1 MRQLKS
7 SYLLALCGALGCAL
21 GSLQAAAPANPQGF
35 ITAKDFLSIG
45 GVNVADLTGN
55 AKYPASPDIVSYPER
70 FEWPTTADGSP
81 PPGDVRN
88 DYGVEIEGY
97 FYPEASGLH
106 YFAIASDD
114 GGDLFLSTDENPA
127 NAVRIGV
134 EPVWSG
140 VRAFGGDARR
150 GKVDVGTADERNEN
164 RSKGISLTANRPY
177 YIRARMKEGGGGDNL
192 AVMVSSD
199 PSAIADGAEPI
210 PGNRLSSIDRTDT
223 TLPYFGALTAAA
235 NGFEWVV
242 FDGSGAGAKTVASAT
257 GKLGDNTVPVT
268 VITKNGQRVVRY
280 AAADIAA
287 FLASGSS
294 QSVSVTLTDSAGG
307 TQTRTASVVVAT
319 WVAAP
324 ATPPA
329 SGPTSRGLTFRPYQT
344 IPARPGGNLNWATD
358 STLAGGQIDPDTQTV
373 ADNIADLSGAV
384 NGVYVVDVIN
394 FEQDGG
400 DINLNP
406 DQPQPDNFNSVEPAS
421 SPKANGTFPGIAPGD
436 PNNIVGEVAGYLELP
451 AGLVRL
457 GVNSDDG
464 FRLSLGSGTPDQ
476 FGTMLGQFDGG
487 RGATDSMMD
496 VVVATAGL
504 YPFRLIWSE
513 GGGGANLEF
522 FSENVATGERT
533 LINDPT
539 VGSSIK
545 AYRAA
550 STFGSAIA
558 SALPPGGATGQGIL
572 QPVKIVLQD
581 GSGSRTVDQAS
592 VALKVNGA
600 TATPTFAR
608 SGNRLTVSYTP
619 TTAFGFGA
627 NVPVE
632 LTYAEVGGTPRV
644 TTWTF
649 QIIGFGPDDLPAA
662 GAIVIEAEDYNYE
675 NGKHVAAASTMPYT
689 GGAYEGL
696 AATLNVDYFNADGN
710 DSDVYRPDSA
720 PNNVNLNDNLGGRYG
735 TRRPGFD
742 MASNLKLGWVAG
754 GDWQQYTRTVPAG
767 FYNVYAALSFD
778 GTGPSQLSA
787 SLDVVTGDATQPNP
801 TLRRVGSFDA
811 PGSGGWGANNIV
823 QMNDA
828 TGQKAVIKVAAG
840 DTTLRFNLGSG
851 DFDWFVLT
859 RAVNVPPIVDVFTPK
874 NEDVVAV
881 NTPVNFTVADG
892 STVVTV
898 ASVKVTYNGADVTS
912 ASTISK
918 AADVVTV
925 RYTPAGQVNGTK
937 HTYTIDYQGGSIT
950 QTYYTTP
957 LGTANQFI
965 VEAEDFNYDG
975 GVTKTEASVMPY
987 TGAAYDGLSAVAGV
1001 DYASTDGGDSDLYR
1015 LGETPNKSMDA
1026 TGATDRGSWT
1036 QTVNYK
1042 LGWTDTGDWG
1052 NYTRTI
1058 PNGTY
1063 KVWAALSHGNS
1074 GANLL
1079 RAKLSRVTSAANVPA
1094 QTLADIG
1101 SFVGSGTAGWGANRL
1116 VPLVDA
1122 GGAIREIAFGGTETL
1137 RVNLDSGDF
1146 DYLVLQAVSLTPTTS
1161 FQLTA
1166 TRNGAG
1172 NLVLTWEGG
1181 AKLTSSATLDGAYT
1195 DVTGSSGIVVTPDAA
1210 SQFYKLRAP

>member
-21 GSLQAAAPANPQGF
+21 GSLQAAAPVNPQGF
-35 ITAKDFLSIG
+35 ITAKEFLGIG

-55 AKYPASPDIVSYPER
+55 AKYPASPDIVNYPAR
-70 FEWPTTADGSP
+70 FEWPTTADGSA

-97 FYPEASGLH
+97 FYPETSGLH
-106 YFAIASDD
+106 YFALASDD
-114 GGDLFLSTDENPA
+114 GGDLFLSTDESPA
-127 NAVRIGV
+127 NAVRIAV
-134 EPVWSG
+134 EPVWNG

-164 RSKGISLTANRPY
+164 RSRGINLVANKPY

-192 AVMVSSD
+192 AVMVTSD
-199 PSAIADGAEPI
+199 PANIADAADPI
-210 PGNRLSSIDRTDT
+210 PGSRLSSIDRTDT
-223 TLPYFGALTAAA
+223 TRPYFGALSAAA

-242 FDGSGAGAKTVASAT
+242 FDGTGAGAKTVVSAT

-268 VITKNGQRVVRY
+268 VVTKNGLKVVRY
-280 AAADIAA
+280 ATADIAA

-307 TQTRTASVVVAT
+307 TQSRTASVAVAS

-324 ATPPA
+324 AGLA
-329 SGPTSRGLTFRPYQT
+329 AVGPSLRGFGFRPYQT
-344 IPARPGGNLNWATD
+344 TPGRPGGNLNWATD
-358 STLAGGQIDPDTQTV
+358 NTLAGGQIDPDTGTV
-373 ADNIADLSGAV
+373 ADNIADLTGAV
-384 NGVYVVDVIN
+384 NGVFAVDTIN
-394 FEQDGG
+394 FEQDGA
-400 DINLNP
+400 DINTNP

-421 SPKANGTFPGIAPGD
+421 APKPNGTFPGIAPGD
-436 PNNIVGEVAGYLELP
+436 PNNIVGEVAGYLDLP

-464 FRLSLGSGTPDQ
+464 FRLSLGSGTPEQ
-476 FGTMLGQFDGG
+476 FGTILGQFDGG

-496 VVVATAGL
+496 VVVGTAGL

-522 FSENVATGERT
+522 FSENISTGERS
-533 LINDPT
+533 LINDPS
-539 VGSSIK
+539 VGSAIK

-550 STFGSAIA
+550 TTFGSSIA
-558 SALPPGGATGQGIL
+558 SALPPGGATGQGIQ

-581 GSGSRTVDQAS
+581 GSGARTINQAS
-592 VALKVNGA
+592 VVLRVAGA
-600 TATPTFAR
+600 TVTPTFAR

-619 TTAFGFGA
+619 ANSYGFDTA
-627 NVPVE
+627 VPVE
-632 LTYAEVGGTPRV
+632 LTYAETGGSPRV
-644 TTWTF
+644 TAWTF
-649 QIIGFGPDDLPAA
+649 RTIGFGPDDLPAA
-662 GAIVIEAEDYNYE
+662 GAFVIEAEDYNYE
-675 NGKHVAAASTMPYT
+675 NGKHVPAASTMPYT
-689 GGAYEGL
+689 GGAYDGL
-696 AATLNVDYFNADGN
+696 AATLNVDYFNNDGN

-720 PNNVNLNDNLGGRYG
+720 PNNVNLNDNLGGRHG
-735 TRRPGFD
+735 RRRPGFD
-742 MASNLKLGWVAG
+742 VESNLKLGWVAG

-778 GTGPSQLSA
+778 GTGPGQLSG

-801 TLRRVGSFDA
+801 TLRRVGTFDA

-828 TGQKAVIKVAAG
+828 TGQKGVIKVGAG
-840 DTTLRFNLGSG
+840 NTTFRFNLGSG

-859 RAVNVPPIVDVFTPK
+859 RAANVAPIVDVFSPK

-881 NTPVNFTVADG
+881 NTPVNFSVADG
-892 STVVTV
+892 STAVTV
-898 ASVKVTYNGADVTS
+898 ASVKVTYNGVDVTA

-918 AADVVTV
+918 VADVVTV
-925 RYTPAGQVNGTK
+925 RYTPTGQANGTK
-937 HTYTIDYQGGSIT
+937 HTYKIDYQGGSVT

-975 GVTKTEASVMPY
+975 GVTKTEASTMPY
-987 TGAAYDGLSAVAGV
+987 TGGAYNGLSAVAGV
-1001 DYASTDGGDSDLYR
+1001 DYASTDGGDSNLYR
-1015 LGETPNKSMDA
+1015 LGETPNKSMDS

-1036 QTVNYK
+1036 QTINYK

-1079 RAKLSRVTSAANVPA
+1079 RARLSRVTTPANVPA

-1101 SFVGSGTAGWGANRL
+1101 SFSGSGTAGWGANRL

-1161 FQLTA
+1161 FRLIA

-1181 AKLTSSATLDGAYT
+1181 AKLTSSATLNGTYT
-1195 DVTGSSGIVVTPDAA
+1195 DVAGSSGIVVTPDAA
-1210 SQFYKLRAP
+1210 SQYYKLRAP